1 MWDAPRTPP
10 VSPPW
15 NRAQVSVLREPG
27 GRRGSPQPRVP
38 VAATHL
44 HAGLRQLQAQSQLL
58 PAEQRTVSR
67 RTAPETRGPPPGP
80 PAPLPGEHVGVV
92 RLAEGALQLLQ
103 LEGAEGGSV
112 PPLLPLQGRRRLAA
126 PRRLAAR
133 PPASLGRRRFLRG
146 VGPRRALLAC
156 GGEKRAV
163 SAAGRLRRDGTIAP
177 RPSPCRP
184 AAGPR
189 PRMPS
194 MK

>member
-1 MWDAPRTPP
+1 M
-10 VSPPW
+10 
-15 NRAQVSVLREPG
+15 
-27 GRRGSPQPRVP
+27 
-38 VAATHL
+38 AATHL

-58 PAEQRTVSR
+58 PAGQRTVSL

-112 PPLLPLQGRRRLAA
+112 PPLLPLQRRRRLAA
-126 PRRLAAR
+126 PRRLAAW

-156 GGEKRAV
+156 GER
-163 SAAGRLRRDGTIAP
+163 SGR
-177 RPSPCRP
+177 
-184 AAGPR
+184 
-189 PRMPS
+189 
-194 MK
+194 